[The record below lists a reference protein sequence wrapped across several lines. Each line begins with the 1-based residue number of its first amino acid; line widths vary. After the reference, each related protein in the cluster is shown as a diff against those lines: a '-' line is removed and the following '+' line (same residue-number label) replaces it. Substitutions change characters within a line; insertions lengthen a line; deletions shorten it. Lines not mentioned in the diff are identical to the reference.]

1 METSGTGCGGFFSCS
16 GSSLGTGLSASKS
29 RISLSSASRSS
40 SVSTGF
46 SAGTSSCGAAV
57 SSPAGAFVSW
67 TGAAGTASPT
77 WTSVCSLPGHD
88 WNNWCAPVSVL
99 GQGLQVLQG
108 VPLGLGTLFLRRL
121 VRLCPRGKDRNLLA
135 LSRRGLC
142 LHHRS
147 LRRNRR
153 LDKGGR
159 IGLHQRGLGKAKGL
173 RDSDLLK
180 DGACLHRGDLHLRRR
195 FGGRFLCLHRLR
207 RRQGGLSANRS
218 CSPASGRPLWPP
230 LGQVGFA
237 FSSSVISLVFF
248 RAPCRRTGSFL
259 RMGSFPTCSFCPES
273 LGACAFS
280 ICSLGMAGS
289 LLPVSRGPFSRSG
302 RSACALSSST

>member
-46 SAGTSSCGAAV
+46 SAGTPSCGAAV
-57 SSPAGAFVSW
+57 SSPSGFFVSW
-67 TGAAGTASPT
+67 AGAAGTVSPI
-77 WTSVCSLPGHD
+77 WTSVCSAWGMTGMAG
-88 WNNWCAPVSVL
+88 APSSAAWDKVSRSFRVSHW
-99 GQGLQVLQG
+99 V
-108 VPLGLGTLFLRRL
+108 
-121 VRLCPRGKDRNLLA
+121 LA
-135 LSRRGLC
+135 LSSTGAWSASAPGAKTGISWLSPGVGSVFTTGPSAETGAWTKAAGSVSTRGG
-142 LHHRS
+142 S
-147 LRRNRR
+147 
-153 LDKGGR
+153 
-159 IGLHQRGLGKAKGL
+159 AKPKVSGTVT
-173 RDSDLLK
+173 SSK
-180 DGACLHRGDLHLRRR
+180 TGPASTVGTSTCAGASAGAFCASTVSAAARAASR
-195 FGGRFLCLHRLR
+195 
-207 RRQGGLSANRS
+207 ANRS
-218 CSPASGRPLWPP
+218 RSRFRAAALASRSARWA
-230 LGQVGFA
+230 A